1 MTHTHSLRV
10 RKVTLGVLSQQ
21 FLIHF
26 ILTKL
31 SCHILLVLKFQL
43 ALLHVIIITV
53 YVCVH
58 ATVLITSVDVNDP
71 AALSLSVS
79 LSYLLAAYLIQGIS
93 SLFQAVLT
101 FRQAGPFQR
110 ELLAHARLDN
120 LVVSETCF
128 PPSFPRLSVAP
139 VSLSLS
145 CLFISV
151 CSCLFLSSP
160 FLS

>member
-1 MTHTHSLRV
+1 MTSLPC
-10 RKVTLGVLSQQ
+10 LQ
-21 FLIHF
+21 
-26 ILTKL
+26 
-31 SCHILLVLKFQL
+31 
-43 ALLHVIIITV
+43 
-53 YVCVH
+53 
-58 ATVLITSVDVNDP
+58 
-71 AALSLSVS
+71 SVS

-160 FLS
+160 FLSWHASLSTCFCFTFEVYLHLYLLPGPPICFLFGAPVFSQLPSLCCSSSVSPCYQVVQQRR